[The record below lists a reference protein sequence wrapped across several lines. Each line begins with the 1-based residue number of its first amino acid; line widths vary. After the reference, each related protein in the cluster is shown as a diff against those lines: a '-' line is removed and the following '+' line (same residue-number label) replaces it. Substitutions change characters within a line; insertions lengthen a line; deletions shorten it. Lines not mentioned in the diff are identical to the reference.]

1 MKDMIARTVGIYQCH
16 EDLRERVYI
25 SILYLDNFLR
35 EIHSNSNLGIRL
47 PRLIANFKMD
57 SNFNNSEL
65 YASARKSLLVFGSN
79 FMPDVIT
86 KTSGIYLY
94 TASGKK
100 IMDWTSGQMSCLIG
114 HGHPEIVQ
122 TLAEHAAS
130 LDHLYSGMISPPV
143 IKLAERLTS
152 VLPDGLDKAVF
163 LSTGGESNE
172 CAIKLAKMY
181 TGKFE
186 IVGLG
191 ASWHGVTSGA
201 NGAQYHAGRKGYGP
215 AVRLNYHLS
224 SKPQSFFTC

>member
-1 MKDMIARTVGIYQCH
+1 MTSTQ
-16 EDLRERVYI
+16 
-25 SILYLDNFLR
+25 DND
-35 EIHSNSNLGIRL
+35 
-47 PRLIANFKMD
+47 A
-57 SNFNNSEL
+57 L
-65 YASARKSLLVFGSN
+65 YASAQKNLFVFGSS
-79 FMPDVIT
+79 FLPDVIV
-86 KTSGIYLY
+86 KTSGVYLY

-114 HGHPEIVQ
+114 HGHPAIGKMI
-122 TLAEHAAS
+122 ADHAAN
-130 LDHLYSGMISPPV
+130 LDHLYSGMLSPPV
-143 IKLAERLTS
+143 IALADKLTS
-152 VLPDGLDKAVF
+152 VLPDGLDKAMF

-215 AVRLNYHLS
+215 VVSH
-224 SKPQSFFTC
+224 QSAQGTEGL

>member
-1 MKDMIARTVGIYQCH
+1 MYSATA
-16 EDLRERVYI
+16 
-25 SILYLDNFLR
+25 DNA
-35 EIHSNSNLGIRL
+35 S
-47 PRLIANFKMD
+47 
-57 SNFNNSEL
+57 L
-65 YASARKSLLVFGSN
+65 YASAQKNLLVFGGS
-79 FMPDVIT
+79 FMPDVIV
-86 KTSGIYLY
+86 KTGGIYLY
-94 TASGKK
+94 TASGKR
-100 IMDWTSGQMSCLIG
+100 IIDWTSGQMSCLIG

-130 LDHLYSGMISPPV
+130 LDHLYSGMVSPPV
-143 IKLAERLTS
+143 INLAERLTG
-152 VLPDGLDKAVF
+152 VLPDGLDKAIF

-215 AVRLNYHLS
+215 TVRICLS
-224 SKPQSFFTC
+224 LQTTILADWMT